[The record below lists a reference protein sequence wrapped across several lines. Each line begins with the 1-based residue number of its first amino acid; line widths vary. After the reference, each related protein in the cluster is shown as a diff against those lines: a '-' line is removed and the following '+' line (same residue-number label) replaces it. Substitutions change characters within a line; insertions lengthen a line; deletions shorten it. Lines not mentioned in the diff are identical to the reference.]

1 VNALRC
7 LYLLITE
14 TSYCQLTSD
23 LILLIQPLIHIPLCE
38 CYVIEILSNKNLSLS
53 NLLSCSS
60 ITSLQYIFYSNNQ
73 YSSDDENK
81 LINKLL
87 PDLIGSYRNNEH
99 DLSVFFSSYSSE
111 YTYLCASI
119 LMKFSSFD
127 ILPNQKIKNSKKSLE
142 NEFDQIEFQW
152 SQLKLLIPINQ
163 TEQNTRIQVDFH
175 TKIHTCQL
183 NFPIFKYIIEIFDKN
198 IRFIQQL
205 KDKHLVSTNYFI
217 KNIFFFFI
225 G

>member
-1 VNALRC
+1 
-7 LYLLITE
+7 
-14 TSYCQLTSD
+14 
-23 LILLIQPLIHIPLCE
+23 
-38 CYVIEILSNKNLSLS
+38 VIEILSNKNLSLS

-99 DLSVFFSSYSSE
+99 DLSVFFSSYSPE

-205 KDKHLVSTNYFI
+205 KDKHLVRMNYFI
-217 KNIFFFFI
+217 KNIFSFFI